1 MIEGAFVPELSEPRW
16 AVASERGMESLNLT
30 YSAARELVSKLTGED
45 VRGLC
50 IITNES
56 AQRIAE
62 EKTRDKT
69 STEES
74 VTSAK

>member
-1 MIEGAFVPELSEPRW
+1 MLGGGQRTRNGKLKF
-16 AVASERGMESLNLT
+16 LT